1 MNCKKR
7 YKDKDK
13 YREYAKRIK
22 RNYREKTGAYLYEK
36 RLWTNYEDE
45 LIMEHAMT
53 DRELSVK
60 IQRSVGAIQLR
71 RWRLK
76 KEEQL
81 NENG

>member
-1 MNCKKR
+1 MKCKKH
-7 YKDKDK
+7 YKNKDK
-13 YREYAKRIK
+13 YREYAKRCH
-22 RNYREKTGAYLYEK
+22 RNYRKNTGAYLYEK
-36 RLWTNYEDE
+36 RLWTDYEDK

-81 NENG
+81 